1 MLLIKMGWSDNRTW
15 KMNSPRF
22 EENDLVKFYIR
33 QSTIFILIKELSEEE
48 KQISKN
54 LYKFVVGKKS
64 IEFNSNIEL
73 LKLIIEHDACNPDYQ
88 RHFKI
93 NKILKNK

>member
-1 MLLIKMGWSDNRTW
+1 MGWSDNRTW
-15 KMNSPRF
+15 KIR
-22 EENDLVKFYIR
+22 NDLVKFYIR
-33 QSTIFILIKELSEEE
+33 TSTIFILIKELSEEE

-54 LYKFVVGKKS
+54 LYKFIVGEKS

-73 LKLIIEHDACNPDYQ
+73 LKLIIEHEACNEEYQ
-88 RHFKI
+88 RHFRI